1 MHVISARPY
10 PERDMDLNLEEYE
23 LNPTNQEESVQ
34 QDVGDFTQVDRS
46 LGVPDVGAEPA
57 PISVRK
63 PIPKLDASRL
73 LNKHRGYPV
82 LLDRLK
88 NIKYKGKGRERQYL
102 ERYMVTYQLWS
113 NRLWPKAKL
122 DDFIL
127 MARNT
132 SRDPQIRRYC
142 RDLIDKEKDERMF
155 PRMSRSGNAGTGNRG
170 EDRSDNRSEDRN
182 QDTTEERSE
191 DRSEDRDQT
200 TNDNTNSGTNSVTD
214 PAANPEGSADRTDAD
229 ANDNPIDDI
238 PPDDELDALQNDSE
252 AERVQAEMEHE
263 LYGDFDF

>member
-1 MHVISARPY
+1 
-10 PERDMDLNLEEYE
+10 MDLNLEEYE

-34 QDVGDFTQVDRS
+34 QDTGDFTQVDKS

-73 LNKHRGYPV
+73 LNKHRGYPL

-88 NIKYKGKGRERQYL
+88 SIKYKGKGRERQYL

-122 DDFIL
+122 DDFML

-142 RDLIDKEKDERMF
+142 RDLIDKEKEEKMF
-155 PRMSRSGNAGTGNRG
+155 PRMSRDAGHRNDITEERSDRGDRSENASNERG
-170 EDRSDNRSEDRN
+170 EHNSEHRSEHSSENSNENNSGGENRSEDATSRN
-182 QDTTEERSE
+182 
-191 DRSEDRDQT
+191 
-200 TNDNTNSGTNSVTD
+200 
-214 PAANPEGSADRTDAD
+214 PAASEPE
-229 ANDNPIDDI
+229 NDNPPDDI
-238 PPDDELDALQNDSE
+238 PPDDELDAFQHDSE
-252 AERVQAEMEHE
+252 AERVQAEMERD